1 MRKGALVVMTASA
14 LCLSL
19 ASVASAETFS
29 QAQVRCGSEATY
41 HHESC
46 YWTHLYQVN
55 STCQVGR
62 GTITNHIYRT
72 WGCPGSPDY
81 VY

>member
-1 MRKGALVVMTASA
+1 MKKTALAVVVAA
-14 LCLSL
+14 GLSL
-19 ASVASAETFS
+19 GIPAVATAETLD
-29 QAQVRCGSEATY
+29 QAHVRCGSEATL

-46 YWTHLYQVN
+46 YLTHLYQVN

-62 GTITNHIYRT
+62 GTITNTVYRT
-72 WGCPGSPDY
+72 WGCPGSPNY